1 MIHIL
6 LAEPRVA
13 LKILLVK
20 SILLETVASNRFW
33 KVMLTVACGNV
44 HKMTSDSFFLGFS
57 DVDLMTGVSLKRQ

>member
-1 MIHIL
+1 MIHI

-44 HKMTSDSFFLGFS
+44 HKMNSDSFFLGFS